1 MRIITIS
8 REFGSGGRELG
19 KRLAEKPGFACYD
32 AEIIAAV
39 AAKSGLA
46 ESYVHEIVEH
56 RHIRHYPISYG
67 KTLHGANL
75 YQYHRKGNKAACSLS
90 CGILP
95 CFLG

>member
-8 REFGSGGRELG
+8 REFGSGGRELR
-19 KRLAEKPGFACYD
+19 KRLAEKLCFACHD
-32 AEIIAAV
+32 AEIIAA

-46 ESYVHEIVEH
+46 ESYVQEIVEH
-56 RHIRHYPISYG
+56 RHIHYYPISYG
-67 KTLHGANL
+67 KTLQGANL